1 MQSNRAG
8 RPPRERGRSARERG
22 KPTREGQI
30 MDFLPVCCD
39 RFAFETMRRAAMHL
53 ETPAGLI
60 EGAVAIARH
69 EMPDA
74 SPEPVKQQLF
84 DLARD
89 LRARVRG
96 EQPQALV
103 AHLHDLL
110 FEQQGFIGN
119 TLNYHDPANS
129 YLPSVLETRRGLP
142 ITLSLVYKIVG
153 ERAGLDIRGIG
164 LPGHFC
170 AGVDMGDGLDPMI
183 VDTFYSGRLLNHADA
198 LERMRDT
205 YGPHVEWS
213 DDLLKPVTH
222 RHWLTRLMQNLLHTF
237 SEKDRLTDVAA
248 MLELEL
254 VLWPEQ
260 THLQRDL
267 ALVLARVGMAEPAS
281 RWLGTYLEGNPD
293 DPQRDDLEQLLVVL
307 APRKLRRAS

>member
-1 MQSNRAG
+1 
-8 RPPRERGRSARERG
+8 
-22 KPTREGQI
+22 
-30 MDFLPVCCD
+30 MDFTPVCCD
-39 RFAFETMRRAAMHL
+39 RTAFETMRRAALHL

-69 EMPDA
+69 EMPDVSA
-74 SPEPVKQQLF
+74 EDVKQTLY

-89 LRARVRG
+89 LRTRVRG
-96 EQPQALV
+96 EQPQALL

-110 FEQQGFIGN
+110 FDQEGFIGN

-129 YLPSVLETRRGLP
+129 YLPAVLESKRGLP
-142 ITLSLVYKIVG
+142 ITLSLIYKIVG
-153 ERAGLDIRGIG
+153 ERAGLDIRGVG

-170 AGVDMGDGLDPMI
+170 AGVDLGDGTDVMI
-183 VDTFYSGRLLNHADA
+183 IDAFYQGRLLNHDDA
-198 LERMRDT
+198 IERMRDT
-205 YGPHVEWS
+205 YGPHIEWS
-213 DDLLKPVTH
+213 DDLLAPVTH

-237 SEKDRLTDVAA
+237 SERDRLGDVAA

-267 ALVLARVGMAEPAS
+267 ALVLARAGRPEPAG
-281 RWLGTYLEGNPD
+281 RWLGTYLDANPE
-293 DPQRDDLEQLLVVL
+293 DPQREDLEQLLVVL
-307 APRKLRRAS
+307 APRKLRKAG